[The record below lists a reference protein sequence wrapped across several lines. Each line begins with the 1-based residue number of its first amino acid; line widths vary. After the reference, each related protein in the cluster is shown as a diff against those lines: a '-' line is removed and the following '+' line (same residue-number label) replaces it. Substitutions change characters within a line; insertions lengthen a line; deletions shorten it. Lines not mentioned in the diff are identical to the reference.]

1 MDNVIFNPYLR
12 YYIYLSTTLP
22 VLRVVFVRASLQSNG
37 ATSLRRPRFLYCL
50 LAASLAFTLFN
61 VASFVWRLYGRKSV
75 ARMAP
80 LVLQTIDW
88 QSCAITEN
96 APSRA
101 FSWLKAATTAFKFK
115 NLLRPTL
122 C

>member
-12 YYIYLSTTLP
+12 YYIYSSTTLP

-61 VASFVWRLYGRKSV
+61 VASFVWRLYGREGADRSPFLLYQ
-75 ARMAP
+75 ACYQPHA
-80 LVLQTIDW
+80 LYHISLLQVG
-88 QSCAITEN
+88 
-96 APSRA
+96 RG
-101 FSWLKAATTAFKFK
+101 
-115 NLLRPTL
+115 
-122 C
+122 